1 LSAEEFKHLRADFDR
16 GKEAARAVR
25 EIA

>member
-1 LSAEEFKHLRADFDR
+1 LSAEELKRLRADFDR